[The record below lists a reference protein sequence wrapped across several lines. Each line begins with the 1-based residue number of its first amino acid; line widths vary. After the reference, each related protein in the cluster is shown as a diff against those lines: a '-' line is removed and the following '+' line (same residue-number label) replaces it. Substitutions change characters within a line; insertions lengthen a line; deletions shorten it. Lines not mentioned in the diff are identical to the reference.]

1 MKHTLK
7 ASLFTGLAALGLTAI
22 VGTSTAKPAAAKL
35 YARTTSNQQLTTD
48 PTTRN
53 VAFTGNNALYTKAGT
68 LHGARVIASGAS
80 LSTLAAAN
88 TAGSNVRA
96 YRVATTNRGSVYYK
110 VVTFDGQYR
119 GWIYGG
125 TSTGTFGGGI
135 TPYATTQDATAPDAK
150 TTFKLTDTALA
161 QTTNNVFYDA
171 PANTQYK
178 VGAAPTINT
187 LANYKDATFT
197 VTIAVTNPRDNT
209 TWYQLASVNGDLN
222 GKWVDKD
229 NLTEAKPAN
238 NSTSDNSVTV
248 VYLDGENGT
257 NNPVDKAN
265 QTFTTTDTSTKAGQV
280 AASSFVNADKLSLQ
294 DFAKKHVPA
303 GYAFVS
309 FGNDNAVFGG
319 TQYVEVK
326 KAAQVKVVYLDATN
340 NNNNPIDKAD
350 QTFTAVNADANA
362 GTAVSKYK
370 NSDGLTLADFA
381 KKHILSGYTFKSF
394 VNTDAVFGG
403 TQYVAVVKAK

>member
-7 ASLFTGLAALGLTAI
+7 ASLFAGITALGLTAV
-22 VGTSTAKPAAAKL
+22 VGTTNAQPAAAKI
-35 YARTTSNQQLTTD
+35 YARITSNQQLSTD

-53 VAFTGNNALYTKAGT
+53 VTFSGNNALYTKAGT
-68 LHGARVIASGAS
+68 LRGARVVASATS
-80 LSTLAAAN
+80 LGNLAAAN
-88 TAGSNVRA
+88 TNDSNVRA

-110 VVTFDGQYR
+110 VVSFDGNYR

-125 TSTGTFGGGI
+125 TSADTFGGGI
-135 TPYATTQDATAPDAK
+135 TPYTTTKDATAPDAK
-150 TTFKLTDTALA
+150 TQFKLTDAALG
-161 QTTNNVFYDA
+161 TTPNSIVYDA

-178 VGAAPTINT
+178 VGATASVTNV
-187 LANYKDATFT
+187 ANYKDATFT
-197 VTIAVTNPRDNT
+197 VSKAVTNTRDNT
-209 TWYQLASVNGDLN
+209 TWYQLASSNADLN
-222 GKWVDKD
+222 SKWVNKD
-229 NLTEAKPAN
+229 SVVEAKPAN
-238 NSTSDNSVTV
+238 TSTSDNSVTV
-248 VYLDGENGT
+248 VYLDGENST

-280 AASSFVNADKLSLQ
+280 AASSFVNADNLSLQ

-303 GYAFVS
+303 GYTFVS

-326 KAAQVKVVYLDATN
+326 KAAAVKVVYLDATN

-350 QTFTAVNADANA
+350 KTFTAVNADAND
-362 GTAVSKYK
+362 GTAASKYQDA
-370 NSDGLTLADFA
+370 NGLSLADFA
-381 KKHILSGYTFKSF
+381 KKNVPAGYTFKSF

>member
-7 ASLFTGLAALGLTAI
+7 TSLFVGLAALGLTAV
-22 VGTSTAKPAAAKL
+22 VGSTTAKPAAAKL
-35 YARTTSNQQLTTD
+35 YARITSNQQLTTD

-53 VAFTGNNALYTKAGT
+53 VTFTGNNALYTKAGT
-68 LHGARVIASGAS
+68 LRGARIIASGTS
-80 LSTLAAAN
+80 LGTLAAAN

-150 TTFKLTDTALA
+150 TQFKLIDGALA
-161 QTTNNVFYDA
+161 ETTNQVVYDA
-171 PANTQYK
+171 PANTQYQ
-178 VGAAPTINT
+178 VGATPTITN

-197 VTIAVTNPRDNT
+197 VTKAVTNPRDNT
-209 TWYQLASVNGDLN
+209 TWYQLASSNADLN
-222 GKWVDKD
+222 GKWVNKG
-229 NLTEAKPAN
+229 NVTEAKPAN
-238 NSTSDNSVTV
+238 TNTSDNSVTV

-303 GYAFVS
+303 GYTFVS

-319 TQYVEVK
+319 TQYV
-326 KAAQVKVVYLDATN
+326 
-340 NNNNPIDKAD
+340 
-350 QTFTAVNADANA
+350 
-362 GTAVSKYK
+362 
-370 NSDGLTLADFA
+370 
-381 KKHILSGYTFKSF
+381 
-394 VNTDAVFGG
+394 
-403 TQYVAVVKAK
+403 AVVKAK